1 MTKTNQTLCNVCSE
15 TCGFLLS
22 LRHLPDSAYAVLP
35 PFAQG
40 SLLRCFSVRVGQ
52 GWAQSLP
59 PPPVL
64 PGVPTATSGPWL
76 SSSFGTSVPCPLL
89 PSPLLFSG
97 LSTLLEQGHTL
108 TSGPWHVLF
117 HLPRRL
123 FPLQIP
129 LHPPSPPQP
138 VLLSRC
144 IQVSVCKMH
153 SPPPPDSLPAAFSS
167 VTLIMTRQATHLA
180 FGLSPHQRDLFWDKN
195 VLAWFPVVF
204 PWHLESRRTKALLIW
219 GVVERRGAL
228 QDSTSLWFEC
238 AASETPLG
246 FMP

>member
-1 MTKTNQTLCNVCSE
+1 MQKLVHMTETNQTLCNVCSE

-129 LHPPSPPQP
+129 
-138 VLLSRC
+138 
-144 IQVSVCKMH
+144 
-153 SPPPPDSLPAAFSS
+153 PPPPGPNLCS
-167 VTLIMTRQATHLA
+167 
-180 FGLSPHQRDLFWDKN
+180 
-195 VLAWFPVVF
+195 FPVVF
-204 PWHLESRRTKALLIW
+204 KFLYVKCTLHPHLTPFLWHFLCHPYHDPTSHTSCFWSVSPPERSLL
-219 GVVERRGAL
+219 G
-228 QDSTSLWFEC
+228 
-238 AASETPLG
+238 
-246 FMP
+246 